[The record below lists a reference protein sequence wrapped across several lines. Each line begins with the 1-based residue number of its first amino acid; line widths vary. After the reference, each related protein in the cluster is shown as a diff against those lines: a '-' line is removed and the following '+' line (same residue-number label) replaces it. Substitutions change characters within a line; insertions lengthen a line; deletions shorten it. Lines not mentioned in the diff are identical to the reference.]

1 MSHLKVR
8 TSYLPSDI
16 LWGHTLAPL
25 FTYQKDNGRFK
36 VDFSQFNNVVEV
48 DMLEM
53 SAKDLAALA
62 NPADNNNP
70 KSLFV
75 GLPPATSHF
84 IQET

>member
-1 MSHLKVR
+1 MFGNLQVR

-36 VDFSQFNNVVEV
+36 VDFSQFNNVVEI

-53 SAKDLAALA
+53 SAKDLAFLT
-62 NPADNNNP
+62 NSTTNNNNIYNSSRH
-70 KSLFV
+70 KISDLM
-75 GLPPATSHF
+75 
-84 IQET
+84 